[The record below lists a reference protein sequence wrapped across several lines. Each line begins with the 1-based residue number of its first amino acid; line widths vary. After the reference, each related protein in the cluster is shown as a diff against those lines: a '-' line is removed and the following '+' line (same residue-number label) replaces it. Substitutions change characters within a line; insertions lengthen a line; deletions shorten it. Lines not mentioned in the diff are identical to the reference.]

1 MRCRVSCPDVPP
13 LGMTQ
18 VLERVERISD
28 GLEGGVETVAN
39 YELFV
44 GASLSLPAFV
54 FFRLDTCLGGGSGG
68 GALTL
73 YLCDDACIDPA
84 SPADPANAGRAT
96 VVSAD
101 SGTAVAAIRMPPYV
115 LYAAVAT
122 PASSSSS
129 WVYSLAVAATNYAWR
144 LEANPYL
151 SFRAPMGS
159 DGTAGFTVLWSPLY
173 IVSPYDGSFSLAV
186 GALYTVVVLTGS
198 SAPSD
203 VVNTTVCGVYDTI
216 TGHGAR
222 TYNTGQLNMTVT
234 GLTVGA
240 SYSVAVVATCNA
252 QCLAANNRYSDVILN
267 GDGVAYP
274 FAATA
279 AVPAVSASNTP
290 STTSTGT
297 STATHTAVPSPSRS
311 PSQSV
316 GASASSSPTPTAST
330 GLTVTATPSTT
341 STASSG
347 ASSSTTPAGRHHK
360 KAGGLSPGAT
370 AGVVIVVLLVVAG
383 GAAGALFWWR
393 RRGAA
398 GRRTSLPMFS
408 SSDDRA
414 FMALN

>member
-1 MRCRVSCPDVPP
+1 MRCRVSCPNVPP
-13 LGMTQ
+13 LRMTQ

-44 GASLSLPAFV
+44 GASQSLPTFV
-54 FFRLDTCLGGGSGG
+54 LFRLDTCRGGVSGG

-73 YLCDDACIDPA
+73 YLCDEACIDPM

-101 SGTAVAAIRMPPYV
+101 NGTAVTAIRMPPYV

-198 SAPSD
+198 SPPSD

-222 TYNTGQLNMTVT
+222 TYNTSQLNMTVT
-234 GLTVGA
+234 GLTLGV

-252 QCLAANNRYSDVILN
+252 QCLTANNRSSDVILN
-267 GDGVAYP
+267 GDGVAYS
-274 FAATA
+274 FAVTA
-279 AVPAVSASNTP
+279 AVPAASASSTP
-290 STTSTGT
+290 STTRRCACLTLKLCFERGSTPM
-297 STATHTAVPSPSRS
+297 SD
-311 PSQSV
+311 
-316 GASASSSPTPTAST
+316 GARVIVLQLFDFAIAF
-330 GLTVTATPSTT
+330 VRATPRPARVCCMCDDACGDAIPTLSLRSYPVLAVLRTCCRILWAALT
-341 STASSG
+341 S
-347 ASSSTTPAGRHHK
+347 PQ
-360 KAGGLSPGAT
+360 
-370 AGVVIVVLLVVAG
+370 GVIDG
-383 GAAGALFWWR
+383 CTF
-393 RRGAA
+393 
-398 GRRTSLPMFS
+398 
-408 SSDDRA
+408 
-414 FMALN
+414 